1 MSTPTVYLVTGTNR
15 GVGLAIVRL
24 LAVRPDVVIY
34 ATARKLDTA
43 LDLQALANGSSGKVR
58 LLELQLGD
66 EAAHEAAIA
75 RIKDDVGR
83 LDVVIANAGMVSHI
97 GPMVEM
103 PVQALRDHFEVNTIG
118 PFVLFQAA
126 YPMLHATHGKFAV
139 ISSWLGAERG
149 ANSPFGFT
157 AYATSKAAVNFLV
170 RRMHTECPDISVC
183 YHMPTEADC

>member
-1 MSTPTVYLVTGTNR
+1 M
-15 GVGLAIVRL
+15 RL

-75 RIKDDVGR
+75 RIKDEVGR

-103 PVQALRDHFEVNTIG
+103 PVQALRDHFEVKYLRLLL
-118 PFVLFQAA
+118 VYRLR
-126 YPMLHATHGKFAV
+126 V
-139 ISSWLGAERG
+139 SSRH
-149 ANSPFGFT
+149 F
-157 AYATSKAAVNFLV
+157 Y
-170 RRMHTECPDISVC
+170 
-183 YHMPTEADC
+183 